1 MRVLVVYG
9 SMHGGTAGLAQMVAE
24 ALVDYDILADIG
36 DAAEVD
42 GVDAYDA
49 VVIGGALYDG
59 RWHRD
64 ATDFVERNASALRG
78 RPVWLFSSGPLSPT
92 ARSGAIAPVPS
103 VLDLANAIDAR
114 GHMTFGGRLAKPRG
128 GFLGSMLAWGPPGD
142 YRDGEQ
148 VTEWVRRI
156 VARLKAHEATALPDL
171 ADTSHRVAARTQQ
184 FVDDDDL
191 GIDVFSDQLN
201 ETM

>member
-1 MRVLVVYG
+1 VRVLVVYG

-24 ALVDYDILADIG
+24 ALVEHNILADIG
-36 DAAEVD
+36 DAADVDPVD
-42 GVDAYDA
+42 GYDA
-49 VVIGGALYDG
+49 VIVGGALYDG
-59 RWHRD
+59 RWHQD
-64 ATDFVERNASALRG
+64 ATDFVERNASWLRS
-78 RPVWLFSSGPLSPT
+78 RPVWFFSSGPLSAT
-92 ARSGAIAPVPS
+92 ARSGSIAPVPH

-156 VARLKAHEATALPDL
+156 VARLKVHENTTLPDL
-171 ADTSHRVAARTQQ
+171 ADTAQRVTARAQQ

-191 GIDVFSDQLN
+191 GLDVFSDL
-201 ETM
+201 